1 MSPFCP
7 PLYGRIHSLFNLF
20 ETFPRCWSM
29 HKTISWVHFSADRVR
44 GSAQSCQTGE
54 AGLLHGSDHHVW
66 GWDRQRLEWL
76 LQLHRLAAVHQRH
89 PGSLWLCSVCLRCSG
104 VAGICNMLNYE
115 WYKYLCFRINS
126 QIKFQLSITLL
137 LL

>member
-1 MSPFCP
+1 MITHPCMKNFIPFI
-7 PLYGRIHSLFNLF
+7 YFRF